1 MHLYM
6 YIHIHM
12 HIYICIYIC
21 VCKHMYMHIYVHV
34 QIKSLKMSGIAN
46 CAYVFIVNAQNEA
59 DLIEVTTGIQDN
71 QYIAITSGLEG
82 GEKVIFAPYSEVANK
97 LKKKT
102 KVKIVDKKELFV
114 EEKE

>member
-1 MHLYM
+1 
-6 YIHIHM
+6 
-12 HIYICIYIC
+12 
-21 VCKHMYMHIYVHV
+21 
-34 QIKSLKMSGIAN
+34 LK
-46 CAYVFIVNAQNEA
+46 
-59 DLIEVTTGIQDN
+59 
-71 QYIAITSGLEG
+71 G